1 MLSWLLVNYSPIKN
15 LHICKLSELF
25 ITLLVVTVL
34 TTCTIQK
41 PAQTL
46 QMSHRDCAGSS
57 INTAAVSQHMVL
69 AFSI

>member
-1 MLSWLLVNYSPIKN
+1 MKN
-15 LHICKLSELF
+15 VHIWKLSELF

-34 TTCTIQK
+34 STCIIQK
-41 PAQTL
+41 PAQQL

-57 INTAAVSQHMVL
+57 INTAAVSQHVVL